1 MADMNQE
8 GRGMAAEWLESWR
21 GEFDI
26 EEMMD
31 TGRWEKYRQSVSHP
45 ATIFSRGDIERA
57 RDNCA
62 RQSWGKK
69 VLARLLARIEKA
81 GSVTK
86 GWAKTYV
93 PSTTPYSPHFTM
105 CPKCEFARMHG
116 AYDWYPDDPE
126 QIVCK
131 GCGTVYPNEDYP
143 EDLTFH
149 SKYDINQK
157 ITLYGG
163 KSWYA
168 YGYQAVHS
176 SFSGH
181 ARIHQCRYAANT
193 AEDLALAYA
202 LTGRKT
208 FARSAANILR
218 RFADV
223 HPNYLIHSCYGDI
236 ADMDPKIAAPN
247 VNHLPEDE
255 WCPPGNTPNRILH
268 PGYWAVLRWGS
279 SGGMEGTSLQKVILA
294 YDLIAET
301 LSDEDRKH
309 IEHNLLLDAA
319 TVLYCNSVINN
330 KTGMN
335 RCAVALIG
343 ITCGDPLL
351 VRFGLDGFV
360 RAVRDWWLPDGGTPE
375 SIGYAHMM
383 LAGVWRTAEA
393 MKQYSDP
400 DELDLAPARID
411 RLDLYKWPRYR
422 AVWQN
427 IARPLLPNLD
437 YPLLTDNRLPCHL
450 SAMHA
455 DILARNYPSL
465 NHQLLQRDIAK
476 VPRCYT
482 GRIAQ
487 FWYGGNLDSSA
498 AFYRTPARLPAQ
510 PPKFVDDLG
519 PHLNIGTLRTS
530 ERGNTGTTILYGADH
545 KGHHHCDNLNLYY
558 WKEGRELLT
567 DLGYLWDM
575 EDVRYGVT
583 RTLSHN
589 LVLVDEAEQI
599 SYGRRTTFHLFSST
613 PNAKVMEASSNVYP
627 GASIYQRTVVTV
639 NSGPTEYVVDVFR
652 VRGGKTHDL
661 VLHGPDN
668 SLSLK
673 GLAAKR
679 TQKQVYDFTHL
690 RKGQSNSPWTAT
702 WRPDGGKPF
711 RVHVPASAN
720 ETVFVGQGFGQ
731 RKAVDR
737 GETIPYLTRRRTKKG
752 SIFTTVYCEGS
763 TVKSVRELY
772 SDPRTLT
779 LVLEITT
786 QRGKDIV
793 ISAGPKGSPKTISLG
808 GRMLKFDG
816 KFGLIAGS
824 GSILVGGTHLSL
836 GKVTLSQ
843 PEASISGPVIE
854 TYLNEDESGL
864 VTSGDPGHLGQ
875 IIGKQIF
882 VTEGKGLIRTYPVL
896 GLALSDGRPVLITRR
911 GNDGYDIRGGDT
923 WSAWCQTIT

>member
-1 MADMNQE
+1 
-8 GRGMAAEWLESWR
+8 MAAEWLESWH

-26 EEMMD
+26 DEMMD
-31 TGRWEKYRQSVSHP
+31 SSRWEKYRSGVRHP
-45 ATIFSRGDIERA
+45 ATIFSKEDIERA
-57 RDNCA
+57 KENCA
-62 RQSWGKK
+62 KQPWGRKT
-69 VLARLLARIEKA
+69 LGRLMKRVEQV

-86 GWAKTYV
+86 GWARTYV

-116 AYDWYPDDPE
+116 AYDWSPDDPE
-126 QIVCK
+126 HIVCK
-131 GCGTVYPNEDYP
+131 GCRTVYPNDEYP
-143 EDLTFH
+143 EDVVFH
-149 SKYDINQK
+149 SKYDPKQK
-157 ITLYGG
+157 ITMYGG

-168 YGYQAVHS
+168 YGYQAIHS

-181 ARIHQCRYAANT
+181 ARIHQCRHAANT

-202 LTGRKT
+202 LTGRKQY
-208 FARSAANILR
+208 ARGAANILL

-223 HPNYLIHSCYGDI
+223 HPNYLIHSSYGDI

-247 VNHLPEDE
+247 VMHLPEDE
-255 WCPPGNTPNRILH
+255 WCPPGNTPNRLLH
-268 PGYWAVLRWGS
+268 PGYWAVLRWAS

-301 LSDEDRKH
+301 LNDDDRRH
-309 IEHNLLLDAA
+309 IEQNFLLDAA

-360 RAVRDWWLPDGGTPE
+360 KAVRDWWLPDGGTPE

-400 DELDLAPARID
+400 EDLDMAPARID

-427 IARPLLPNLD
+427 MARPLLPNLD

-455 DILARNYPSL
+455 DILARNYPSQ
-465 NHQLLQRDIAK
+465 NHQLLQRDISK
-476 VPRCYT
+476 LSRNYT

-487 FWYGGNLDSSA
+487 FWYGADLDSSA
-498 AFYRTPARLPAQ
+498 VFYRTPDRLPAQ

-519 PHLNIGTLRTS
+519 PHLNIGTLRTGD
-530 ERGNTGTTILYGADH
+530 RGQSSTTILYGADW
-545 KGHHHCDNLNLYY
+545 KGHHHRDHLNLYY

-575 EDVRYGVT
+575 EDVRYGVI
-583 RTLSHN
+583 RSLSHN
-589 LVLVDEAEQI
+589 LVMVDEEEQI
-599 SYGRRTTFHLFSST
+599 SQGRRATFHLFST
-613 PNAKVMEASSNVYP
+613 APNLKVMEASSN
-627 GASIYQRTVVTV
+627 ASPNATLYRRTVATV
-639 NSGPTEYVVDVFR
+639 NSGSAEYVVDIFR
-652 VRGGKTHDL
+652 VKGGKTHDL

-673 GLAAKR
+673 GIAAKR
-679 TQKQVYDFTHL
+679 TEQKLYDFTHL
-690 RKGQSNSPWTAT
+690 RSAKSSSAWTAS
-702 WRPDGGKPF
+702 WRPDGGKAF
-711 RVHVPASAN
+711 HVHVPANTN
-720 ETVFVGQGFGQ
+720 ETVYIGQGFGQ
-731 RKAVDR
+731 RKAHDR
-737 GETIPYLTRRRTKKG
+737 GHTIPYVTRRRTRG
-752 SIFTTVYCEGS
+752 SSIFTTVYSEGNAV
-763 TVKSVRELY
+763 TAVQELY

-779 LVLEITT
+779 VVLEITT
-786 QRGKDIV
+786 PKGKDIV
-793 ISAGPKGSPKTISLG
+793 ISAGPEGSPKTISLG
-808 GRMLKFDG
+808 NRILKFDG
-816 KFGLIAGS
+816 KFGIVSSGRSHLI
-824 GSILVGGTHLSL
+824 GGTHLSL
-836 GKVTLSQ
+836 GKVNLSQ
-843 PEASISGPVIE
+843 ARAEITGPVIE
-854 TYLNEDESGL
+854 TYLNEEESGFI
-864 VTSGDPGHLGQ
+864 TSGDLGALSQ
-875 IIGKQIF
+875 VIGKQIF
-882 VTEGKGLIRTYPVL
+882 VKERGGITRTYPVI
-896 GLALSDGRPVLITRR
+896 GLAISEGRPVLITRR
-911 GNDGYDIRGGDT
+911 GNDGYDIREGER
-923 WSAWCQTIT
+923 WSVWCEESR